1 MRRVISL
8 AGLLVLAALL
18 PMQTASAGGRIGPP
32 LHLQLYVYR
41 GEIPGQSRASL
52 DVGGSGCVP
61 LDAPAS
67 VMVTLDRAPGQV
79 FTTKP
84 DARGRW
90 GLSIAVD
97 VPVDGVYVVNATCD
111 NYFGTTTY
119 PTAQTDADHVILV
132 VAGGGAGGGVP
143 GGHPSTPAPTPT
155 VISDPTC
162 AFTTGCVADTG
173 SDTSAELT
181 IGLAALLLGALL
193 VLLGRPRHALRP
205 ILSRRDVGRHRRE
218 H

>member
-1 MRRVISL
+1 MRRLISL
-8 AGLLVLAALL
+8 AALVALAVLL
-18 PMQTASAGGRIGPP
+18 PIQAAAAGGRVGPP
-32 LHLQLYVYR
+32 LDLQLYVFE
-41 GEIPGQSRASL
+41 GTTVGDNTASL
-52 DVGGSGCVP
+52 YVAGNSCVP

-79 FTTKP
+79 FTTEP

-90 GLSIAVD
+90 SVSIPVD

-119 PTAQTDADHVILV
+119 PTAQTDADQVIFVAAGEGSSGGSGGSSPVPPPTTV
-132 VAGGGAGGGVP
+132 V
-143 GGHPSTPAPTPT
+143 
-155 VISDPTC
+155 DRTC
-162 AFTTGCVADTG
+162 AFQSGCVADTG
-173 SDTSAELT
+173 NRTAGELG
-181 IGLAALLLGALL
+181 IGLAALLLGSLL
-193 VLLGRPRHALRP
+193 VMLGLPRRVLRP